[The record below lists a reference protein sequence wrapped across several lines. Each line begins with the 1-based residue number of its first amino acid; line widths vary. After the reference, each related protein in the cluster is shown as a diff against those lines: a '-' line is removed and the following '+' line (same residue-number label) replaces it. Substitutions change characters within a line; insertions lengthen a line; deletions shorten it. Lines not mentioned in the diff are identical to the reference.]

1 MKDAEDNDLTL
12 WHLDHLTNLSTH
24 FLVSGATRWPTRS
37 DKGKA
42 TRWTALTRRSPTEL
56 IIKIL
61 LEFFP
66 HHQDNT
72 PISLLFDGLRALTW
86 KKTIFISYGRVCE
99 TVIVSS
105 SPLISVSSPIP
116 CSSPS
121 SSLLE
126 LSKKR
131 FMVGRYCFS
140 PRFYHLAV
148 SNLGI
153 WNWWPWCQ
161 NSHPTIS

>member
-1 MKDAEDNDLTL
+1 M
-12 WHLDHLTNLSTH
+12 
-24 FLVSGATRWPTRS
+24 
-37 DKGKA
+37 
-42 TRWTALTRRSPTEL
+42 

-105 SPLISVSSPIP
+105 SPLISVSSFYSA
-116 CSSPS
+116 SSFFSSFS
-121 SSLLE
+121 SSSSSSSSTSLLLLRPGE
-126 LSKKR
+126 
-131 FMVGRYCFS
+131 V
-140 PRFYHLAV
+140 
-148 SNLGI
+148 I
-153 WNWWPWCQ
+153 
-161 NSHPTIS
+161 